1 MGVVGVNDPIDLVE
15 EVGQAGPVVGV
26 LFGEQYVGS
35 EDNFEGADG
44 GVEGVLVG
52 AGVNVL
58 ILLDFEG
65 DEVRGHHVSDDL
77 KLGVPSADGISN

>member
-1 MGVVGVNDPIDLVE
+1 MGIVGVDDSIDLVE

-26 LFGEQYVGS
+26 LFGEEYVGS
-35 EDNFEGADG
+35 EDDFEGADG
-44 GVEGVLVG
+44 GIEGVLVG

-65 DEVRGHHVSDDL
+65 DEMRGHHVSHDL
-77 KLGVPSADGISN
+77 ELGVPSADGIGN

>member
-26 LFGEQYVGS
+26 LFGEEYVGS
-35 EDNFEGADG
+35 EDDFEGADG

-65 DEVRGHHVSDDL
+65 DEVGRHHVSHDL
-77 KLGVPSADGISN
+77 ELGVPSADGIGN